1 MNVLISACLLGVG
14 CRYDGQSKQ
23 YEGIDKLLHKYNL
36 IPVCPEIMGGLKTPR
51 NPAEIVGDRVV
62 CDNGD
67 DVTQQYNRGAKE
79 VLRLA
84 KLFSCELAILKANSP
99 SCGNSK
105 VYDGTFTRRL
115 IDGMGVTSQLLSENG
130 IRILNETEITD
141 L

>member
-14 CRYDGQSKQ
+14 CRYDGISKK
-23 YEGIDKLLHKYNL
+23 YDGIENLIGKYNL

-62 CDNGD
+62 CDNSD
-67 DVTQQYNRGAKE
+67 DVTAQYLKGARE
-79 VLRLA
+79 TLRLA
-84 KLFSCELAILKANSP
+84 KMFSCEFAILKANSP

-105 VYDGTFTRRL
+105 IYDGTFSHRL
-115 IDGMGVTSQLLSENG
+115 IDGMGVTAKLLTENG
-130 IRILNETEITD
+130 IKVINENEISE